1 VERQELIDRIV
12 EEKGEEAVP
21 LLLDLMVSEDDETAQ
36 ICFEALLQ
44 LGGRTSPELLKRLRE
59 GGEDISILY
68 LADLAGELGDK
79 KAVPYLYD
87 LLRRFDDERS
97 QAVIYEAL
105 ARLGEGS
112 KVAGILSL
120 LLQEGGDESSRDQLI
135 MAISLTASP
144 EGVKTLARMYYD
156 TKFDKSTRAFVLE
169 GLHMLLSS
177 NAKLKDVLLEL
188 DNGREIMER
197 LYIWQKEI

>member
-12 EEKGEEAVP
+12 EEKGAEAVP

-44 LGGRTSPELLKRLRE
+44 LGERTSPELLKRLRE
-59 GGEDISILY
+59 GGEDISMLY

-87 LLRRFDDERS
+87 LLRRFDEEGS

-112 KVAGILSL
+112 NVAGILSL
-120 LLQEGGDESSRDQLI
+120 LLQDSDDESSRDQLI
-135 MAISLTASP
+135 MAISQTASP
-144 EGVKTLARMYYD
+144 EGMKTLARMYSD
-156 TKFDKSTRAFVLE
+156 AKLDKSTRAFVLE

-177 NAKLKDVLLEL
+177 DAKLKDVLLEL
-188 DNGREIMER
+188 DNGKEIIER